1 MRDVAPSTV
10 VARRLAR
17 LAGAVALAGLAAAC
31 SSSSDRFGTI
41 TGSTGTSANTATANS
56 ANTATANNDS
66 VYSSPVPP
74 ASNGT
79 STYSSN
85 GSSSSSYSSNDYA
98 SAPASSDTSNA
109 AASSGANQSGRTV
122 TVSTGQT
129 LYSIARENG
138 VSVQDLVSANGLAP
152 PYHLKAG
159 QKIAIPSSS
168 SSGRSYASGQS
179 QQVRAEAASA
189 DAASGQSLASNGGT
203 HTVRPGET
211 LYSLGRA
218 YSVSPGQIASLNGFG
233 TSHQLK
239 VGEKVRIPGHGGS
252 DRASSAPEGKAG
264 TDNKVASAS
273 QTATATDATAGES
286 GKSDRASGSGTTQ
299 ASVNAPSTTGN
310 ASLPTP
316 EQRSASNF
324 RWPVKGRV
332 ISQYGPKP
340 NGSRNDGINISVP
353 NGTGVRAAENGVVA
367 YAGNELKGYGNLVLV
382 RHSDGW
388 VTAYAHNEELLV
400 SRGDTVKRGDIIA
413 KAGQTGSVTSP
424 QLHFEIRKGAQAVD
438 PMQHLSSANL
448 AGN

>member
-1 MRDVAPSTV
+1 MRDVASSTV

-31 SSSSDRFGTI
+31 SSSSDRFNTI
-41 TGSTGTSANTATANS
+41 TGSTGTSANTAT

-74 ASNGT
+74 ANNGA

-85 GSSSSSYSSNDYA
+85 SYSSSDSYSSNSYA
-98 SAPASSDTSNA
+98 SAPASNGTSNA
-109 AASSGANQSGRTV
+109 APLSSTASQSGRTV
-122 TVSTGQT
+122 TVSGGQT

-138 VSVQDLVSANGLAP
+138 VRVQDLVSANGLAP
-152 PYHLKAG
+152 PYHLKVG
-159 QKIAIPSSS
+159 QKITVPSSS
-168 SSGRSYASGQS
+168 STGRSYASDQS
-179 QQVRAEAASA
+179 RQVRAEATSA
-189 DAASGQSLASNGGT
+189 PAASGQSLASNGGT

-218 YSVSPGQIASLNGFG
+218 YDVSPSQVASANGFSM
-233 TSHQLK
+233 SHHLK
-239 VGEKVRIPGHGGS
+239 VGEKVRIPGHGGN
-252 DRASSAPEGKAG
+252 DRASAEGKAG

-273 QTATATDATAGES
+273 QTATDATVGGS
-286 GKSDRASGSGTTQ
+286 GKSDRASGTTQ
-299 ASVNAPSTTGN
+299 ASVNASSSGK
-310 ASLPTP
+310 ASLPQP
-316 EQRSASNF
+316 EERSASNF

-332 ISQYGPKP
+332 ISQYGPKA

-367 YAGNELKGYGNLVLV
+367 YAGNELKGYGNLVLI

-400 SRGDTVKRGDIIA
+400 GRGDSVKRGDIIA
-413 KAGQTGSVTSP
+413 KAGQSGSVTSP

-438 PMQHLSSANL
+438 PMQHLSSAAL